1 MARII
6 FGMIRKTRNY
16 VQRIWERHLY
26 EAVSTSRSRYPRI
39 MRYFQLRYLIHNALA
54 LPNIF
59 IVIWFILLLWGE
71 VWVFQSCVSRCKW
84 SNWERWPKDAS
95 PHHLIFLAD
104 PQIIDP
110 HSYPSRP
117 WPLDQLTIIQT
128 DKYLKRA
135 YLSLQRILHPDTIF
149 FLGDLFDGGREWNTF
164 RHDVEDA
171 QWEDKERP
179 SMEQPFA
186 KLWAK
191 KYGENYWLH
200 EYDRFGKIFYKFW
213 NAGGLNPEPGQRGRK
228 IISSLPGNHDLG
240 FGDKIKISVRNRF
253 QAFFGDVN
261 RVDVIGNHT
270 FVSVDSV
277 SLSARGSS
285 HEVSAITSPVENFL
299 LKVQT
304 LKKRS
309 VMRELGYMAGKDSL
323 IQYAHKIEDLEAAN
337 LTNLSSLD
345 PGPGSAEFPTI
356 LLTHVP
362 LYREP
367 GTPCGPKRE
376 HWPPATPPKGQRTPV
391 NPDERNAISISRG
404 YQYQNVLSPND
415 SIRLISLVGNVTSVF
430 SGDDHDY
437 CEIEH
442 SSDKNNVKEITV
454 KSISWA
460 MGIRRP
466 GFLLLS
472 MWNPVDNSG
481 RTLFSSQIDSRV
493 STSQAPSTTQSHLC
507 LLPDQIRILISYICL
522 FLITLFTL
530 CLHSILVPVMHLKS
544 FSSKCETN
552 SLPMTQRSIEYQ
564 KIDNIFRSSFFY
576 ASPSRAINLTTRN
589 SPSKYNVDDGDGL
602 GISSNYQIQDSNSL
616 VKSTIPS
623 GISFVAKVGNNN
635 SMESDYSRANY
646 KPKRSCFRLFHLG
659 NMSFRSKSSSK
670 NHVIT
675 EALSSIWRVTWVVTL
690 IYLCLF
696 CFF

>member
-6 FGMIRKTRNY
+6 FGVIRKIRNY
-16 VQRIWERHLY
+16 VQRIWERYLY
-26 EAVSTSRSRYPRI
+26 ESVSTSRSRYPRI
-39 MRYFQLRYLIHNALA
+39 IRYFHPRYLIHNALA

-59 IVIWFILLLWGE
+59 IVAWFILLLWGE
-71 VWVFQSCVSRCKW
+71 VWVFQSCVSLCRW

-117 WPLDQLTIIQT
+117 WPLDQLTITQT
-128 DKYLKRA
+128 DKYLKRS
-135 YLSLQRILHPDTIF
+135 YLSLQKILHPDTVF

-164 RHDVEDA
+164 RHDMEDV
-171 QWEDKERP
+171 QWGDNERP
-179 SMEQPFA
+179 PIERSFA

-270 FVSVDSV
+270 FVSIDSV
-277 SLSARGSS
+277 SLSASGSN
-285 HEVSAITSPVENFL
+285 HKVSAITRQVEDFL
-299 LKVQT
+299 SKVQT
-304 LKKRS
+304 LKRRS
-309 VMRELGYMAGKDSL
+309 VMRELAFMAGKDSL
-323 IQYAHKIEDLEAAN
+323 IQYAHKIEDLETDN
-337 LTNLSSLD
+337 LTNFSPPD
-345 PGPGSAEFPTI
+345 PGPGTAEFPTI

-391 NPDERNAISISRG
+391 NPDERNAISISKG
-404 YQYQNVLSPND
+404 YQYQNVLSPDN
-415 SIRLISLVGNVTSVF
+415 SVRLISMIGNVTSVF

-442 SSDKNNVKEITV
+442 HSDKNKVKEITV

-472 MWNPVDNSG
+472 MWNPVDDSG
-481 RTLFSSQIDSRV
+481 RTLYSSQIDSHV
-493 STSQAPSTTQSHLC
+493 SASQATSTTQSHLC
-507 LLPDQIRILISYICL
+507 LLPDQISILINYVYL
-522 FLITLFTL
+522 LLITLFTL
-530 CLHSILVPVMHLKS
+530 SLRSFLLPAMHLEP
-544 FSSKCETN
+544 FSSKNETD
-552 SLPMTQRSIEYQ
+552 SLPMIQKSINCQ
-564 KIDNIFRSSFFY
+564 KIDNTFRSSFSF
-576 ASPSRAINLTTRN
+576 ASPSRAVNLFSRN
-589 SPSKYNVDDGDGL
+589 SLNKNFTNDGDGS
-602 GISSNYQIQDSNSL
+602 GFISNYQIEDSTSMLTSTNSSRSSFHAEVGNYNSKESSNSR
-616 VKSTIPS
+616 
-623 GISFVAKVGNNN
+623 ACCN
-635 SMESDYSRANY
+635 S
-646 KPKRSCFRLFHLG
+646 KRSCVRVFHLG
-659 NMSFRSKSSSK
+659 FKSFKVKGSSK
-670 NHVIT
+670 YYVLKDAI
-675 EALSSIWRVTWVVTL
+675 LSIWRVTWVVS
-690 IYLCLF
+690 IMYLCLF
-696 CFF
+696 FFY